1 MAMRRTFVGG
11 LGAMLMSGILPAP
24 SSAAGEPRSRRQWTP
39 FVFWHEDTI
48 LVPIAVDG
56 VRTAAI
62 LDSGAAV
69 SMVDR
74 SFAAP
79 AKIPDSSVGQA
90 LAGPGGKIQ
99 ASRSG
104 AFQISIGDL
113 AASLPWAALV
123 DLSQVSRAMGWPVG
137 FLLGQDILRKHLF
150 DFRFDTNQFTAS
162 PNGTALDTSRL
173 VELTLARGRARNPR
187 SRSRSR
193 ATHPSLQLSILAIRA
208 RCSFPPHT
216 PMR

>member
-1 MAMRRTFVGG
+1 
-11 LGAMLMSGILPAP
+11 MSGILPAP